1 MYPTVIVPSSGRL
14 MNARST
20 LVLAGLCA
28 SLLAC
33 DDAPDTGPMH
43 EVVREML
50 GDTTVVHGVGE
61 E

>member
-1 MYPTVIVPSSGRL
+1 